1 MVLCTPCGS
10 VLHSPGQ
17 HEILPLLDPVTSN
30 GSSRRNAFEG
40 TFLLLKLKQIQ
51 IQGFKSFADKTEL
64 TFDGSGIAAIVGP
77 NGCGKSNI
85 SDAIAWV
92 LGEQSARTLR
102 GGRMADVIFNGTR
115 SRLPLGLA
123 EVSVVLFDPEEAAQA
138 LSSTSSSSEA
148 APAGGDPAAGRGG
161 SLPKGE
167 AKIEGSVR
175 PTPFEAKP
183 DSDSRK
189 KKGRRTKTPAKPG
202 ELVVSRRL
210 FRSGESQYRLNGRRV
225 RLRDVQEVFLGTGL
239 GPDSYALIEQD
250 RVGLILSSKPS
261 DRRAIIE
268 EAAGVTKFKAK
279 RKLASSKLEQAR
291 QNLLRVN
298 DITEEVSRQLDA
310 LKRQA
315 AKARRYRELSLEAR
329 NLSRDLFS
337 ARARRLKAQL
347 SQVSEKFQQY
357 QDQVDR
363 KQRFIEERETH
374 FRQENNALFEAETAL
389 KGQRERLSRLQMEN
403 QRDQQTIQ
411 YQKDRFDQLG
421 VRSRENALELQLLAE
436 QEEQYQAQ
444 AGEKQQ
450 ALQEVT
456 LQFDSLDEQYNARNR
471 EQELRQNKLGE
482 LETSGDRL
490 RSEQLELLSRATT
503 LRSAVIQ
510 LDEHEKQLGL
520 QSVRLEN
527 EREQAARERRRMA
540 DTGKE
545 AGSRHAREEARLR
558 ELAGRVEALSAEV
571 DREREQQV
579 RARQQVAGKREELS
593 AQDQRLQSLK
603 ELAAHHAYSAESVRT
618 LLSVA
623 DRSRGAE
630 FRTHGIVADLV
641 EVDAEHEGTVEQFV
655 RQELEFFLVD
665 SPSNAREGIDLL
677 RESGSGRSTFL
688 VPGNGA
694 SDPAADTLDVLIQDL
709 VARDPRL
716 IPMSRVIRV
725 PSRHRQGLRSALPH
739 LFHSLIAPSYQAA
752 LEIAHA
758 HPNLTVLTPQGEVFR
773 GQLISGGSGDQRGH
787 LSLRREIR
795 ELYRRLES
803 ARRDLLLLE
812 ERFEALDRSVQAG
825 EQELTRVNRQVQELE
840 KELVGSNHR
849 LEYLAGELERLSQR
863 ERELAGEIRSVAQ
876 ERSEISRRRRL
887 SGSEITRTE
896 ARKTEVEQT
905 IDSIQA
911 DWRRLRDEWLQRS
924 QQLSQVG
931 SELAA
936 CGERKLAT
944 EADLERVR
952 ANLQACLQ
960 RRTRLDAQREE
971 WAGQSLEIQTSV
983 RQLEEGLFNRAVKRA
998 SLEAEIRIREG
1009 RLEASRRVQAQL
1021 GEEMQ
1026 GWRLELDELSS
1037 RKTQIEVER
1046 ARLASDFSHLEE
1058 SCRQEL
1064 GDPLESL
1071 QVEEAGEFN
1080 QEDYRQS
1087 EERFLRLRN
1096 RLDSMGP
1103 VNMMAL
1109 EEFQE
1114 CEQRFDFLNRQR
1126 QDLLDSIEDTSTA
1139 IHEIDEVSCE
1149 QFQQA
1154 FDAVNL
1160 HFRESFRELFGGGRG
1175 EMKLLDPQDPLET
1188 GIEIV
1193 AQPPGKRLQNVL
1205 LLSGGEKA
1213 LTAIALLLA
1222 IFSYQPSPFCVLDEV
1237 DAPLDDVNLGR
1248 YSQKI
1253 KSMSGETQFVLITHS
1268 KRTME
1273 AADALYGVTMEEA
1286 GVSKL
1291 VSVRM
1296 NRIP

>member
-1 MVLCTPCGS
+1 M
-10 VLHSPGQ
+10 
-17 HEILPLLDPVTSN
+17 
-30 GSSRRNAFEG
+30 
-40 TFLLLKLKQIQ
+40 LKLKQIQ

-102 GGRMADVIFNGTR
+102 GGRMRDVIFNGTR

-123 EVSVVLFDPEEAAQA
+123 EVSVVLFDPERAEEPASTASSASTTA
-138 LSSTSSSSEA
+138 LAGNGPTVGQDG
-148 APAGGDPAAGRGG
+148 APG
-161 SLPKGE
+161 KGE
-167 AKIEGSVR
+167 AMNEGSGR
-175 PTPFEAKP
+175 TIPFEARPASTSKKRRRQ
-183 DSDSRK
+183 SRK
-189 KKGRRTKTPAKPG
+189 PAKPG

-210 FRSGESQYRLNGRRV
+210 FRSGESEYLLNGRKV
-225 RLRDVQEVFLGTGL
+225 RLRDVQETFLGTGL

-268 EAAGVTKFKAK
+268 EAAGVTKFKVK
-279 RKLASSKLEQAR
+279 RKLASSKLEQAK

-298 DITEEVSRQLDA
+298 DITEEVSRQLDT

-315 AKARRYRELSLEAR
+315 GKAHRFRELSQEAR
-329 NLSRDLFS
+329 NLSRSLFS
-337 ARARRLKAQL
+337 ARARHLKAQL
-347 SQVSEKFQQY
+347 SQVSEEFDRF

-363 KQRFIEERETH
+363 KQEYIQQQETH
-374 FRQENNALFEAETAL
+374 FRRENDAHFEAETAL
-389 KGQRERLSRLQMEN
+389 KGQRERLSLLQMDN

-411 YQKDRFDQLG
+411 HQKDRYDQLE
-421 VRSRENALELQLLAE
+421 VRSRENALELQLLSE
-436 QEEQYQAQ
+436 QEEQFHAQ
-444 AGEKQQ
+444 VGEKQQ
-450 ALQEVT
+450 ALQQVT
-456 LQFDSLDEQYNARNR
+456 RQFDSLDEQYDARNR
-471 EQELRQNKLGE
+471 EQELRQKKLGE
-482 LETSGDRL
+482 LETAGDRL
-490 RSEQLELLSRATT
+490 RSEQLDLLSRATT
-503 LRSAVIQ
+503 LRSAVTQ
-510 LDEHEKQLGL
+510 MDEHEKQLGL

-527 EREQAARERRRMA
+527 ERNQAARDHRSLA
-540 DTGKE
+540 DTREK
-545 AGSRHAREEARLR
+545 AGNRHADEEARLR
-558 ELAGRVEALSAEV
+558 ELADRVKALSADV
-571 DREREQQV
+571 DREREQQI
-579 RARQQVAGKREELS
+579 RARQQVAEKREDLS
-593 AQDQRLQSLK
+593 AQDQRLQSLQ
-603 ELAAHHAYSAESVRT
+603 ELAAHHAYSAESVRM

-623 DRSRGAE
+623 DRSGGAD
-630 FRTHGIVADLV
+630 FRTHGILADLV
-641 EVDAEHEGTVEQFV
+641 EVNAEHEKTVEQFV
-655 RQELEFFLVD
+655 RHELEYFLVD

-677 RESGSGRSTFL
+677 RKSGAGRSTFL
-688 VPGNGA
+688 FPGNGA
-694 SDPAADTLDVLIQDL
+694 SDLAPDTLEALVQDL
-709 VARDPRL
+709 ADGDPRL

-739 LFHSLIAPSYQAA
+739 LFHSLIAPSYEAA

-758 HPNLTVLTPQGEVFR
+758 HPKLTVLTPQGEVFR

-787 LSLRREIR
+787 LSLKREIR
-795 ELYRRLES
+795 ELGRRLES
-803 ARRDLLLLE
+803 ARRDLLSLE
-812 ERFEALDRSVQAG
+812 ERFQALDRSVQSG

-840 KELVGSNHR
+840 KELVGSDHR

-863 ERELAGEIRSVAQ
+863 EREFAGELRSVAQ
-876 ERSEISRRRRL
+876 ERSEIGRRRL
-887 SGSEITRTE
+887 QSGSEIARAE
-896 ARKTEVEQT
+896 ARKTEVGRA
-905 IDSIQA
+905 IDSNQA
-911 DWRRLRDEWLQRS
+911 DWRSLRDEWLQHSR
-924 QQLSQVG
+924 QLSQTG

-944 EADLERVR
+944 EADLERVQ

-971 WAGQSLEIQTSV
+971 WSGQSLEIRNSV
-983 RQLEEGLFNRAVKRA
+983 RQLEETVFNRAVQRA

-1009 RLEASRRVQAQL
+1009 RLEASRKAQAQL
-1021 GEEMQ
+1021 GEELQ
-1026 GWRLELDELSS
+1026 GWRLELDELRN
-1037 RKTQIEVER
+1037 RKTQIEVDR
-1046 ARLASDFSHLEE
+1046 ARLTSDYSHLEE
-1058 SCRQEL
+1058 TCRQEL
-1064 GDPLESL
+1064 GELLESL
-1071 QVEEAGEFN
+1071 QVEGAGEFN
-1080 QEDYRQS
+1080 QETYRKA
-1087 EERFLRLRN
+1087 EERYLRLRK

-1114 CEQRFDFLNRQR
+1114 CEERFDFLNRQR
-1126 QDLLDSIEDTSTA
+1126 RDLLDSIEDTGAA
-1139 IHEIDEVSCE
+1139 IREIDEVSCE

-1160 HFRESFRELFGGGRG
+1160 NFRESFRELFGGGRG
-1175 EMKLLDPQDPLET
+1175 EMKLLDPQDLLET

-1253 KSMSGETQFVLITHS
+1253 KSMSGETQFLLITHS

-1296 NRIP
+1296 N

>member
-1 MVLCTPCGS
+1 M
-10 VLHSPGQ
+10 
-17 HEILPLLDPVTSN
+17 
-30 GSSRRNAFEG
+30 
-40 TFLLLKLKQIQ
+40 LKLKQIQ

-102 GGRMADVIFNGTR
+102 GGRMQDVIFNGTR

-123 EVSVVLFDPEEAAQA
+123 EVSVVLFDPERAEDQT
-138 LSSTSSSSEA
+138 STASPSSSATA
-148 APAGGDPAAGRGG
+148 ALAGNDPAAGRDGA
-161 SLPKGE
+161 LQKGE
-167 AKIEGSVR
+167 AKKEGSGRLV
-175 PTPFEAKP
+175 PFEARRARV
-183 DSDSRK
+183 SK
-189 KKGRRTKTPAKPG
+189 KKRKQLKTPARPG

-210 FRSGESQYRLNGRRV
+210 FRSGESEYILNGRKV

-268 EAAGVTKFKAK
+268 EAAGVTKFKVK

-298 DITEEVSRQLDA
+298 DITEEVSRQLDT

-315 AKARRYRELSLEAR
+315 GKARRYRELSQEAR
-329 NLSRDLFS
+329 NLSKSLFS
-337 ARARRLKAQL
+337 ARARHLRVQL
-347 SQVSEKFQQY
+347 SQVSEKFDQF

-363 KQRFIEERETH
+363 KQRFIQEQETRFHRENDAH
-374 FRQENNALFEAETAL
+374 FEAETAL
-389 KGQRERLSRLQMEN
+389 KGQREQLSQTQMEN

-411 YQKDRFDQLG
+411 HQKDRYDQLE
-421 VRSRENALELQLLAE
+421 VRSRENALELQLISE
-436 QEEQYQAQ
+436 QEEQFQAQ
-444 AGEKQQ
+444 VGEKQQ
-450 ALQEVT
+450 ALRQVT
-456 LQFDSLDEQYNARNR
+456 RQFDSLDEQYDARNR

-490 RSEQLELLSRATT
+490 RSEQLDLLSKATT

-510 LDEHEKQLGL
+510 LEEQEKQLGL

-527 EREQAARERRRMA
+527 ERKQAARDRQSLA
-540 DTGKE
+540 DTREK
-545 AGSRHAREEARLR
+545 AGSQHANEEARLG
-558 ELAGRVEALSAEV
+558 ELAGRVKALSAEV
-571 DREREQQV
+571 NRAREQQAGV
-579 RARQQVAGKREELS
+579 RQQVARKREDLS

-623 DRSRGAE
+623 DRSGGAD
-630 FRTHGIVADLV
+630 FRTHGILADLV
-641 EVDAEHEGTVEQFV
+641 EVDAEHERTVEQFV

-688 VPGNGA
+688 VPANGA
-694 SDPAADTLDVLIQDL
+694 SDPAAEALDLLIQDL
-709 VARDPRL
+709 VTRDPRL
-716 IPMSRVIRV
+716 IPMTRVIRV
-725 PSRHRQGLRSALPH
+725 PSRHRQRLRSALPH
-739 LFHSLIAPSYQAA
+739 LFHSLIAPNYETA

-758 HPNLTVLTPQGEVFR
+758 HPKLTVLTPQGEVFR

-787 LSLRREIR
+787 LSLKREIR
-795 ELYRRLES
+795 ELGRGLES
-803 ARRDLLLLE
+803 ARRDLRSLE
-812 ERFEALDRSVQAG
+812 ERFEALDRSLQAR
-825 EQELTRVNRQVQELE
+825 EQELTRVTGQVQELE
-840 KELVGSNHR
+840 KELVGSDHR

-863 ERELAGEIRSVAQ
+863 EREFAGEIRSVAQ
-876 ERSEISRRRRL
+876 ECSEISRSRL
-887 SGSEITRTE
+887 QSGSEIARAE

-911 DWRRLRDEWLQRS
+911 DWRRLRDEWLQHS
-924 QQLSQVG
+924 QRLSQTG

-936 CGERKLAT
+936 SGERKLAT
-944 EADLERVR
+944 EADLERVQ

-960 RRTRLDAQREE
+960 RRTRLNAQREE
-971 WAGQSLEIQTSV
+971 WSGQSLEIQTSV
-983 RQLEEGLFNRAVKRA
+983 RQLEETVFNRAVQRA

-1009 RLEASRRVQAQL
+1009 RLEASRKVQAQL
-1021 GEEMQ
+1021 GEELQ
-1026 GWRLELDELSS
+1026 GWRLELDELRN
-1037 RKTQIEVER
+1037 RKTRIEVDR
-1046 ARLASDFSHLEE
+1046 ARLTSDYAHLEE
-1058 SCRQEL
+1058 TCRQEL
-1064 GDPLESL
+1064 GEPLESF

-1080 QEDYRQS
+1080 QETHRKA
-1087 EERFLRLRN
+1087 EEQYLRLRK

-1103 VNMMAL
+1103 VNLMAL

-1114 CEQRFDFLNRQR
+1114 CEERFNFLNRQR
-1126 QDLLDSIEDTSTA
+1126 QDLLDSIEDTGAA
-1139 IHEIDEVSCE
+1139 IREIDEVSCE

-1160 HFRESFRELFGGGRG
+1160 NFRESFRELFGGGRG
-1175 EMKLLDPQDPLET
+1175 EMKLLDPQDLLET

-1253 KSMSGETQFVLITHS
+1253 KSMSGETQFLLITHS

-1296 NRIP
+1296 H

>member
-1 MVLCTPCGS
+1 MALCTPVQS
-10 VLHSPGQ
+10 VLNSPSQ
-17 HEILPLLDPVTSN
+17 HEILPLPDPVKPN
-30 GSSRRNAFEG
+30 SSSWRQAFEG
-40 TFLLLKLKQIQ
+40 AFLLLKLKQIQ

-92 LGEQSARTLR
+92 LGEQSPRTLR
-102 GGRMADVIFNGTR
+102 GGRMRDVIFNGTR

-123 EVSVVLFDPEEAAQA
+123 EVSVVLFDPEWAEEPTPTASSASTAA
-138 LSSTSSSSEA
+138 S
-148 APAGGDPAAGRGG
+148 AGNDPAVGQDGAPR
-161 SLPKGE
+161 KGE
-167 AKIEGSVR
+167 ARIEGSGRLV
-175 PTPFEAKP
+175 PFETRTARVSGKKRRQ
-183 DSDSRK
+183 SR
-189 KKGRRTKTPAKPG
+189 TPAKPG

-210 FRSGESQYRLNGRRV
+210 FRSGASEYLLNGRKV
-225 RLRDVQEVFLGTGL
+225 RLRDVQEIFLGTGL

-268 EAAGVTKFKAK
+268 EAAGVTKFKVK
-279 RKLASSKLEQAR
+279 RKLAASKLEQAR

-298 DITEEVSRQLDA
+298 DITEEVSRQLDT

-315 AKARRYRELSLEAR
+315 GKAQRYRELSQEAR
-329 NLSRDLFS
+329 DLSRSLFS
-337 ARARRLKAQL
+337 ARGRHLKAQL
-347 SQVSEKFQQY
+347 RQVSEQFEQF
-357 QDQVDR
+357 QDQVER
-363 KQRFIEERETH
+363 KQGFIQKQETRFRRESDAH
-374 FRQENNALFEAETAL
+374 FEAETEL
-389 KGQRERLSRLQMEN
+389 RGQREQLSRLQMEN

-411 YQKDRFDQLG
+411 HQKDRFDQLG
-421 VRSRENALELQLLAE
+421 VRSRENALELELLSE
-436 QEEQYQAQ
+436 QEKQTRAQ
-444 AGEKQQ
+444 VGEKQQ
-450 ALQEVT
+450 ALQQVSR
-456 LQFDSLDEQYNARNR
+456 QFDSLEEQYDARNR
-471 EQELRQNKLGE
+471 EQVLRQCKLAE

-503 LRSAVIQ
+503 LRSAIIQ
-510 LDEHEKQLGL
+510 LEEQEKQLES

-527 EREQAARERRRMA
+527 ERKQAARDRRSLA
-540 DTGKE
+540 DACDK
-545 AGSRHAREEARLR
+545 AGSRHANEEARLR
-558 ELAGRVEALSAEV
+558 ELAGRVKALSAEV

-579 RARQQVAGKREELS
+579 RARQQVAEKREDLS
-593 AQDQRLQSLK
+593 AHEQRLQSLK

-623 DRSRGAE
+623 DRSGGAD
-630 FRTHGIVADLV
+630 FRTHGILADLV
-641 EVDAEHEGTVEQFV
+641 EVDTEHEKTVEQFV

-688 VPGNGA
+688 IPGDGA
-694 SDPAADTLDVLIQDL
+694 SDPTAETLEVQIQDL

-716 IPMSRVIRV
+716 IPMSRIIRV

-739 LFHSLIAPSYQAA
+739 LFHSLVAPSYEAA

-758 HPNLTVLTPQGEVFR
+758 HPKLTVLTPQGEVFR

-787 LSLRREIR
+787 LSLKREIR
-795 ELYRRLES
+795 ELGRRLES
-803 ARRDLLLLE
+803 SRRDVLLLE
-812 ERFEALDRSVQAG
+812 QRFEALDRSVQAG
-825 EQELTRVNRQVQELE
+825 EQELTRMNRQVQELE
-840 KELVGSNHR
+840 KELVGSDHR
-849 LEYLAGELERLSQR
+849 LEHLAGELERLNQR
-863 ERELAGEIRSVAQ
+863 EREFAGEIRAVDG
-876 ERSEISRRRRL
+876 ERSEIGRRRL
-887 SGSEITRTE
+887 QSGSEITRAE
-896 ARKTEVEQT
+896 SRKTEVDQA
-905 IDSIQA
+905 IDSNQTE
-911 DWRRLRDEWLQRS
+911 WRRLRDEWLQHS
-924 QQLSQVG
+924 QQLSQTG
-931 SELAA
+931 SEMAA

-944 EADLERVR
+944 EADLERVQ
-952 ANLQACLQ
+952 ASLQACLQ
-960 RRTRLDAQREE
+960 RRTRLNAQREE
-971 WAGQSLEIQTSV
+971 WSGQSLEIQTSV
-983 RQLEEGLFNRAVKRA
+983 RQLEATVFNRAVQRA
-998 SLEAEIRIREG
+998 SLEAEIGIKEG
-1009 RLEASRRVQAQL
+1009 QLEASRKAQANL
-1021 GEEMQ
+1021 GEELQ
-1026 GWRLELDELSS
+1026 GWRLELDELRN
-1037 RKTQIEVER
+1037 RKTQIEVDR
-1046 ARLASDFSHLEE
+1046 ARLSSDYSHLAET
-1058 SCRQEL
+1058 CRQEL
-1064 GDPLESL
+1064 GEALESL

-1080 QEDYRQS
+1080 QETLRKA
-1087 EERFLRLRN
+1087 EERYHRLRN

-1109 EEFQE
+1109 EEFRE
-1114 CEQRFDFLNRQR
+1114 CEERFDFLNRQR
-1126 QDLLDSIEDTSTA
+1126 QDLLDSIEDTGAA
-1139 IHEIDEVSCE
+1139 IREIDEVSCE

-1160 HFRESFRELFGGGRG
+1160 NFRESFRELFGGGRG
-1175 EMKLLDPQDPLET
+1175 EMKLLDPQDLLET

-1253 KSMSGETQFVLITHS
+1253 KSMSGETQFLLITHS

-1296 NRIP
+1296 N

>member
-1 MVLCTPCGS
+1 MVLCTPVRS
-10 VLHSPGQ
+10 VVHSPSQ
-17 HEILPLLDPVTSN
+17 HESLPFPDPVKPN
-30 GSSRRNAFEG
+30 GSSGRQAFEG
-40 TFLLLKLKQIQ
+40 AFLLLKLKQIQ

-102 GGRMADVIFNGTR
+102 GGRMRDVIFNGTR

-123 EVSVVLFDPEEAAQA
+123 EVSVVLFDPERAEEPTSTASSASTAALA
-138 LSSTSSSSEA
+138 GNGSTVGQDG
-148 APAGGDPAAGRGG
+148 APG
-161 SLPKGE
+161 KGE
-167 AKIEGSVR
+167 AMKKGSGR
-175 PTPFEAKP
+175 TIPFEARPASTSKRRRRQ
-183 DSDSRK
+183 SR
-189 KKGRRTKTPAKPG
+189 TPAKPG

-210 FRSGESQYRLNGRRV
+210 FRSGESEYLLNGRKV
-225 RLRDVQEVFLGTGL
+225 RLRDVQEIFLGTGL

-268 EAAGVTKFKAK
+268 EAAGVTKFKVK

-298 DITEEVSRQLDA
+298 DITEEVSRQLDT

-315 AKARRYRELSLEAR
+315 GKAHRFRELSQEAR
-329 NLSRDLFS
+329 NLSKSLFS
-337 ARARRLKAQL
+337 ARARHLKAQL
-347 SQVSEKFQQY
+347 SQVSEKFDRI

-363 KQRFIEERETH
+363 KQAFIQEQESH
-374 FRQENNALFEAETAL
+374 FRRENDAHFEAETAL
-389 KGQRERLSRLQMEN
+389 KGQREQLSRLQMDN

-411 YQKDRFDQLG
+411 HQKDRYDQLE
-421 VRSRENALELQLLAE
+421 VRSRENALELQLLSE
-436 QEEQYQAQ
+436 QEEQFHAQ
-444 AGEKQQ
+444 VGEKQQ
-450 ALQEVT
+450 ALRQVT
-456 LQFDSLDEQYNARNR
+456 RQFDSLDEQYDARNR
-471 EQELRQNKLGE
+471 EQELRQKKLGE
-482 LETSGDRL
+482 LESSGDRL
-490 RSEQLELLSRATT
+490 RSEQLDLLSRATT
-503 LRSAVIQ
+503 LRSAVTQ
-510 LDEHEKQLGL
+510 MDEHEKQLGL

-527 EREQAARERRRMA
+527 ERNQAARDHRSLA
-540 DTGKE
+540 DTREK
-545 AGSRHAREEARLR
+545 AGNRHADEEARLR
-558 ELAGRVEALSAEV
+558 ELADRVKALSAEG

-579 RARQQVAGKREELS
+579 RARQQVAEKREDLS
-593 AQDQRLQSLK
+593 AQDQRLQSLQ
-603 ELAAHHAYSAESVRT
+603 ELAAHHAYSAESVRM

-623 DRSRGAE
+623 DRSGGAD
-630 FRTHGIVADLV
+630 FRTHGILADLV
-641 EVDAEHEGTVEQFV
+641 EVDAEHEKTVEQFV
-655 RQELEFFLVD
+655 RHELEYFLVD
-665 SPSNAREGIDLL
+665 SPSNAREGINLL
-677 RESGSGRSTFL
+677 RKSGTGRSTFL
-688 VPGNGA
+688 FPGNGA
-694 SDPAADTLDVLIQDL
+694 SDLAPDTLEALVQDL
-709 VARDPRL
+709 VDGDPRL

-739 LFHSLIAPSYQAA
+739 LFHSLIAPSYEAA

-758 HPNLTVLTPQGEVFR
+758 HPKLTVLTPQGEVFR

-787 LSLRREIR
+787 LSLKREIR
-795 ELYRRLES
+795 ELGRRLES
-803 ARRDLLLLE
+803 SRRDLLLLE
-812 ERFEALDRSVQAG
+812 ERFEALDRSVQSR
-825 EQELTRVNRQVQELE
+825 EQELTRVSRQVQELE
-840 KELVGSNHR
+840 KELVGSDHR

-863 ERELAGEIRSVAQ
+863 EREFAGELRSVAH
-876 ERSEISRRRRL
+876 ERSEIVRRRL
-887 SGSEITRTE
+887 QSGSEIARAE
-896 ARKTEVEQT
+896 ARKTEVDEA
-905 IDSIQA
+905 IDSNQT
-911 DWRRLRDEWLQRS
+911 DWRRLRDEWLQQS
-924 QQLSQVG
+924 QQLSQTG

-944 EADLERVR
+944 EADLERVQ
-952 ANLQACLQ
+952 ASLQACLQ
-960 RRTRLDAQREE
+960 RGTRLGAQREE
-971 WAGQSLEIQTSV
+971 WSGQSLEIQTSV
-983 RQLEEGLFNRAVKRA
+983 RQLEETVFNRSVQRA

-1009 RLEASRRVQAQL
+1009 RLEASRKAQAQL
-1021 GEEMQ
+1021 GEELQ
-1026 GWRLELDELSS
+1026 GWRLELDELRN
-1037 RKTQIEVER
+1037 RKTQIEVDR
-1046 ARLASDFSHLEE
+1046 ARLTSDYSHLEE
-1058 SCRQEL
+1058 TCRQEL
-1064 GDPLESL
+1064 GELLESL

-1080 QEDYRQS
+1080 QEIYRKV
-1087 EERFLRLRN
+1087 EERYLRLRK

-1114 CEQRFDFLNRQR
+1114 CEERFDFLNRQR
-1126 QDLLDSIEDTSTA
+1126 RDLLDSIEDTGAA
-1139 IHEIDEVSCE
+1139 IREIDEVSCE

-1160 HFRESFRELFGGGRG
+1160 NFGESFRELFGGGRG
-1175 EMKLLDPQDPLET
+1175 EMKLLDPQDLLET

-1253 KSMSGETQFVLITHS
+1253 KSMSGETQFLLITHS

-1296 NRIP
+1296 N

>member
-1 MVLCTPCGS
+1 M
-10 VLHSPGQ
+10 
-17 HEILPLLDPVTSN
+17 
-30 GSSRRNAFEG
+30 
-40 TFLLLKLKQIQ
+40 LKLKQIH

-85 SDAIAWV
+85 SDAVAWV

-102 GGRMADVIFNGTR
+102 GGRMQDVIFNGTR

-123 EVSVVLFDPEEAAQA
+123 EVSVVLFDPEKAEQA
-138 LSSTSSSSEA
+138 LSSAAASPEA
-148 APAGGDPAAGRGG
+148 APAGDDREAGRDG
-161 SLPKGE
+161 SLPKDE
-167 AKIEGSVR
+167 AKIQGSVR
-175 PTPFEAKP
+175 PTPFEAGP
-183 DSDSRK
+183 DSDSK
-189 KKGRRTKTPAKPG
+189 KKKRRRTKTPAEPG

-210 FRSGESQYRLNGRRV
+210 FRSGESEYLLDGRRV

-268 EAAGVTKFKAK
+268 EAAGVTKFKVK
-279 RKLASSKLEQAR
+279 RKLAASKLEQAR

-298 DITEEVSRQLDA
+298 DITEEVSRQLHA

-315 AKARRYRELSLEAR
+315 GKARRYRELSLEAR
-329 NLSRDLFS
+329 DLSRSLFS
-337 ARARRLKAQL
+337 ARARRLNVQL
-347 SQVSEKFQQY
+347 NQVSEKFEQI

-374 FRQENNALFEAETAL
+374 FRRENNTLFEAETAL
-389 KGQRERLSRLQMEN
+389 KGQREQLSRLQMEN

-411 YQKDRFDQLG
+411 HQKDRFDQLG
-421 VRSRENALELQLLAE
+421 IRSRENALELQLLAE
-436 QEEQYQAQ
+436 QEEQYQVQ
-444 AGEKQQ
+444 VREKRQS
-450 ALQEVT
+450 LQEVAR
-456 LQFDSLDEQYNARNR
+456 QFDRLEEQYDARNR

-482 LETSGDRL
+482 LEVAGDRL
-490 RSEQLELLSRATT
+490 RSEQLELLGRATT
-503 LRSAVIQ
+503 LGSAVIQ
-510 LDEHEKQLGL
+510 LEEYEKQLGL

-527 EREQAARERRRMA
+527 ERKQASRDRRNLA
-540 DTGKE
+540 DTRE
-545 AGSRHAREEARLR
+545 SAGSRHTREETRLR
-558 ELAGRVEALSAEV
+558 ELAGRVEALSVEV
-571 DREREQQV
+571 NREREQLV
-579 RARQQVAGKREELS
+579 RARQKVAEKREELS

-623 DRSRGAE
+623 DRSRGGE
-630 FRTHGIVADLV
+630 FRTHGILADLV
-641 EVDAEHEGTVEQFV
+641 EVDTEHERTVEQFV
-655 RQELEFFLVD
+655 RQELEFLLVD
-665 SPSNAREGIDLL
+665 STSNAREGIDLL
-677 RESGSGRSTFL
+677 RKSGSGRSTFL
-688 VPGNGA
+688 VAGNGA

-709 VARDPRL
+709 AARDPRL

-725 PSRHRQGLRSALPH
+725 PPRHRQGLRSALPH
-739 LFHSLIAPSYQAA
+739 LFQSLIAPGYQAA
-752 LEIAHA
+752 LEIAQA
-758 HPNLTVLTPQGEVFR
+758 HPKLTVLTPQGEVFR

-787 LSLRREIR
+787 LSLKREIR
-795 ELYRRLES
+795 ELDRRLES
-803 ARRDLLLLE
+803 ARRDLLLLD
-812 ERFEALDRSVQAG
+812 ERFQDLDRSVQAR
-825 EQELTRVNRQVQELE
+825 EQELTRVSRQVQELE

-849 LEYLAGELERLSQR
+849 LETLAGELERLSHR
-863 ERELAGEIRSVAQ
+863 EREVSGEIRNLAQ
-876 ERSEISRRRRL
+876 ERSEIDQRLRQSR
-887 SGSEITRTE
+887 SEITRAA
-896 ARKTEVEQT
+896 ARKTEVDQS
-905 IDSIQA
+905 IDSFQA
-911 DWRRLRDEWLQRS
+911 DWRRLRDEWLHHS

-944 EADLERVR
+944 EADRERVQ
-952 ANLQACLQ
+952 ASLQDCLQ
-960 RRTRLDAQREE
+960 RGTRLNAQREE
-971 WAGQSLEIQTSV
+971 WTAQSLEIQTSV
-983 RQLEEGLFNRAVKRA
+983 RQLEKTVFNRAVKRA

-1009 RLEASRRVQAQL
+1009 RMEASRRVQAQL
-1021 GEEMQ
+1021 EEELQ
-1026 GWRLELDELSS
+1026 GWRLELDEL
-1037 RKTQIEVER
+1037 RNRRTQTEVER
-1046 ARLASDFSHLEE
+1046 ARLASDHSHLEE

-1064 GDPLESL
+1064 GETLESL

-1087 EERFLRLRN
+1087 EERYLRLRN

-1139 IHEIDEVSCE
+1139 IREIDEVSCE

-1154 FDAVNL
+1154 FDAVNQY
-1160 HFRESFRELFGGGRG
+1160 FRESFRELFGGGRG

-1273 AADALYGVTMEEA
+1273 AADALFGVTMEEA

-1296 NRIP
+1296 N

>member
-1 MVLCTPCGS
+1 M
-10 VLHSPGQ
+10 
-17 HEILPLLDPVTSN
+17 
-30 GSSRRNAFEG
+30 
-40 TFLLLKLKQIQ
+40 LKLKQIQ

-92 LGEQSARTLR
+92 LGEQSARSLR
-102 GGRMADVIFNGTR
+102 GGRMRDVIFNGTR

-123 EVSVVLFDPEEAAQA
+123 EVSVVLFDPERTEEPA
-138 LSSTSSSSEA
+138 SSSSTA
-148 APAGGDPAAGRGG
+148 ASAGDDPAGGGDGASR
-161 SLPKGE
+161 KGE
-167 AKIEGSVR
+167 AKIEDSLR
-175 PTPFEAKP
+175 PAPLEAGPAPASK
-183 DSDSRK
+183 RK
-189 KKGRRTKTPAKPG
+189 GKRSKTPARPG

-268 EAAGVTKFKAK
+268 EAAGVTKFKVK

-298 DITEEVSRQLDA
+298 DITEEVSRQLNA

-315 AKARRYRELSLEAR
+315 AKARRYRELSQQAR
-329 NLSRDLFS
+329 DLSRSLFS
-337 ARARRLKAQL
+337 ARARHLKAQL
-347 SQVSEKFQQY
+347 RQLSEQFEGFRN
-357 QDQVDR
+357 QVDR
-363 KQRFIEERETH
+363 KQRFIQDQETH
-374 FRQENNALFEAETAL
+374 FRRENDLLFEAETAL
-389 KGQRERLSRLQMEN
+389 KGQREQLSRLQMEN

-411 YQKDRFDQLG
+411 HQKDRFDQLG
-421 VRSRENALELQLLAE
+421 VRSRENDLELQLLSE
-436 QEEQYQAQ
+436 REEQYQAQ
-444 AGEKQQ
+444 VGEARQ
-450 ALQEVT
+450 ALQEVIR
-456 LQFDSLDEQYNARNR
+456 QFDGLQEQYDARNR
-471 EQELRQNKLGE
+471 EQVLRQSKLGE

-490 RSEQLELLSRATT
+490 RSEQLELLSRAAT

-510 LDEHEKQLGL
+510 LEEHEKQLALRSG
-520 QSVRLEN
+520 RLEE
-527 EREQAARERRRMA
+527 ERKQASRDRQRLA
-540 DTGKE
+540 DTCE
-545 AGSRHAREEARLR
+545 RAGRRHARKEADLR
-558 ELAGRVEALSAEV
+558 ELASRAQALSAELE
-571 DREREQQV
+571 REREQQAL
-579 RARQQVAGKREELS
+579 ARQQVAGKREELS

-603 ELAAHHAYSAESVRT
+603 ELAAHHAYSAESVRM
-618 LLSVA
+618 LLSAA
-623 DRSRGAE
+623 DRSGGAD
-630 FRTHGIVADLV
+630 FRTHGILADLV
-641 EVDAEHEGTVEQFV
+641 EVDAEHERTVEQFV
-655 RQELEFFLVD
+655 RQELEYFLVD
-665 SPSNAREGIDLL
+665 SPSSAREGIDLL
-677 RESGSGRSTFL
+677 RKSGSGRSTFL
-688 VPGNGA
+688 FPGNGA
-694 SDPAADTLDVLIQDL
+694 SDPGPDTLEALVRDL
-709 VARDPRL
+709 VDRDPRL
-716 IPMSRVIRV
+716 IPMSRVLRF

-739 LFHSLIAPSYQAA
+739 LFHSLIAPGYEAA
-752 LEIAHA
+752 MEITLA
-758 HPNLTVLTPQGEVFR
+758 HPKLTVLTPQGEVLR
-773 GQLISGGSGDQRGH
+773 GQLISGGSGDPRGH
-787 LSLRREIR
+787 LSLKREIR
-795 ELYRRLES
+795 ELDRRLES
-803 ARRDLLLLE
+803 ARRDLLRRK
-812 ERFEALDRSVQAG
+812 ERLAALDQSVQARQ
-825 EQELTRVNRQVQELE
+825 EELTRENRQAQELE
-840 KELVGSNHR
+840 KELVGSRHR
-849 LEYLAGELERLSQR
+849 LESLAGELERLGQR
-863 ERELAGEIRSVAQ
+863 ELEVAGDIRSVAH
-876 ERSEISRRRRL
+876 ERSETGRRRRR
-887 SGSEITRTE
+887 SGSEITQAE
-896 ARKTEVEQT
+896 ARKTEVDQAVDATQT
-905 IDSIQA
+905 A
-911 DWRRLRDEWLQRS
+911 WRRLRDEWLQHS

-944 EADLERVR
+944 EADLARVQ
-952 ANLQACLQ
+952 ANLRECLQ
-960 RRTRLDAQREE
+960 RRTRLNAQRED
-971 WAGQSLEIQTSV
+971 WAGQSLEIRTSV
-983 RQLEEGLFNRAVKRA
+983 RQLEEAVFNRGVQRA

-1009 RLEASRRVQAQL
+1009 RLEASRRTQSQL
-1021 GEEMQ
+1021 GEELQ
-1026 GWRLELDELSS
+1026 GWRLELDELRN
-1037 RKTQIEVER
+1037 RKTRIEVER
-1046 ARLASDFSHLEE
+1046 ARLASDYSHLEDT
-1058 SCRQEL
+1058 CRQEL
-1064 GDPLESL
+1064 GEPLESFP
-1071 QVEEAGEFN
+1071 VEESGEFD
-1080 QEDYRQS
+1080 QEAYRQS
-1087 EERFLRLRN
+1087 EQRYLQLRK

-1126 QDLLDSIEDTSTA
+1126 QDLLDSIEHTSAA

-1154 FDAVNL
+1154 FEAVNL
-1160 HFRESFRELFGGGRG
+1160 NFRESFRELFGGGRG
-1175 EMKLLDPQDPLET
+1175 EMKLLDPREPLET

-1248 YSQKI
+1248 YSRKI

-1296 NRIP
+1296 H

>member
-1 MVLCTPCGS
+1 
-10 VLHSPGQ
+10 
-17 HEILPLLDPVTSN
+17 
-30 GSSRRNAFEG
+30 
-40 TFLLLKLKQIQ
+40 LLKLRQIR

-102 GGRMADVIFNGTR
+102 GGRMQDVIFNGTR

-123 EVSVVLFDPEEAAQA
+123 EVSVVLFDPEKAEEP
-138 LSSTSSSSEA
+138 SSTATA
-148 APAGGDPAAGRGG
+148 ASASGLAGNDPAVGQEGAPR
-161 SLPKGE
+161 KGE
-167 AKIEGSVR
+167 VKIEASGR
-175 PTPFEAKP
+175 TLPFEAGTARA
-183 DSDSRK
+183 SRK
-189 KKGRRTKTPAKPG
+189 KGKRSRTPAKPG

-210 FRSGESQYRLNGRRV
+210 FRSGASEYLLNGRKV
-225 RLRDVQEVFLGTGL
+225 RLRDVQEIFLGTGL

-268 EAAGVTKFKAK
+268 EAAGVTRFKLK
-279 RKLASSKLEQAR
+279 RKLAASKLDQAR

-298 DITEEVSRQLDA
+298 DITEEVSRQLDT
-310 LKRQA
+310 LKRHA
-315 AKARRYRELSLEAR
+315 GKARRYRELSQEAR
-329 NLSRDLFS
+329 NLSKSLFS
-337 ARARRLKAQL
+337 ARARHLKSQL
-347 SQVSEKFQQY
+347 SQASQEFEQLQH
-357 QDQVDR
+357 QVDR
-363 KQRFIEERETH
+363 KQRFIQERETH
-374 FRQENNALFEAETAL
+374 FRRENEAHFEAETAL
-389 KGQRERLSRLQMEN
+389 KGQREQLSRLQMEN

-411 YQKDRFDQLG
+411 HRKDRFDQLSA
-421 VRSRENALELQLLAE
+421 RSRENALELQLLAE
-436 QEEQYQAQ
+436 QEEQFQAQ
-444 AGEKQQ
+444 AGEKEQ
-450 ALQEVT
+450 ALRQAT
-456 LQFDSLDEQYNARNR
+456 RRFDSLDEQYDARNR
-471 EQELRQNKLGE
+471 EQELRQNKLSE
-482 LETSGDRL
+482 LETSGEGL

-520 QSVRLEN
+520 QAVRLEN
-527 EREQAARERRRMA
+527 ERKQAARERRSLGDA
-540 DTGKE
+540 CDN
-545 AGSRHAREEARLR
+545 AGSQHANEKARLG
-558 ELAGRVEALSAEV
+558 ELAARVEALSIEV

-579 RARQQVAGKREELS
+579 RARQQVAEKREDLS
-593 AQDQRLQSLK
+593 AQDQRFQSLK
-603 ELAAHHAYSAESVRT
+603 ELAAHHAYSAESVRM

-623 DRSRGAE
+623 DRSGGSD
-630 FRTHGIVADLV
+630 FRTHGILADLV
-641 EVDAEHEGTVEQFV
+641 EVNAEHEKTVEQFV
-655 RQELEFFLVD
+655 RHELEYFLVD

-677 RESGSGRSTFL
+677 RKSGAGRSTFL
-688 VPGNGA
+688 FPGNGD
-694 SDPAADTLDVLIQDL
+694 SDLGPDTLEALIRDL
-709 VARDPRL
+709 ADRDPRL

-725 PSRHRQGLRSALPH
+725 PSRHSRGLRSALPH
-739 LFHSLIAPSYQAA
+739 LFHSLIAPSYEVA

-758 HPNLTVLTPQGEVFR
+758 HPKLTVLTPQGEVFR

-787 LSLRREIR
+787 LSLKREIR
-795 ELYRRLES
+795 ELERRLES
-803 ARRDLLLLE
+803 ARQDLRLRQ
-812 ERFEALDRSVQAG
+812 ERFEALDRSVQSR
-825 EQELTRVNRQVQELE
+825 EQELTLLNLQVQELD

-849 LEYLAGELERLSQR
+849 LETLAGELQRLTQR
-863 ERELAGEIRSVAQ
+863 EREVAGEIRNVAQ
-876 ERSEISRRRRL
+876 EQSEIARRRL
-887 SGSEITRTE
+887 RSGSEITQAE
-896 ARKTEVEQT
+896 ARKAEVDQA
-905 IDSIQA
+905 IDSIQT
-911 DWRRLRDEWLQRS
+911 DWRRLRDGWLQHS
-924 QQLSQVG
+924 QELSLVR

-944 EADLERVR
+944 EADLERVQ
-952 ANLQACLQ
+952 ANLQDCLQ
-960 RRTRLDAQREE
+960 RRTRLNAQRQE
-971 WAGQSLEIQTSV
+971 WSGQSLEIQNSV
-983 RQLEEGLFNRAVKRA
+983 RQLEEMVFNRAVQRA

-1009 RLEASRRVQAQL
+1009 RLEASRKVQAQL
-1021 GEEMQ
+1021 GEELQ
-1026 GWRLELDELSS
+1026 DWRLELEELRN
-1037 RKTQIEVER
+1037 RKTRIEVDR
-1046 ARLASDFSHLEE
+1046 ARLTSDYSHLEE
-1058 SCRQEL
+1058 TCRQEL
-1064 GDPLESL
+1064 GEPLESF
-1071 QVEEAGEFN
+1071 QVEEPGEVD
-1080 QEDYRQS
+1080 QEAYRKA
-1087 EERFLRLRN
+1087 EEQYLRLRK

-1114 CEQRFDFLNRQR
+1114 CEERFDFLNRQR
-1126 QDLLDSIEDTSTA
+1126 QDLLDSIEDTGAA
-1139 IHEIDEVSCE
+1139 IREIDEVSCE

-1160 HFRESFRELFGGGRG
+1160 NFRECFRELFGGGRG
-1175 EMKLLDPQDPLET
+1175 EMKLLDPRDLLET

-1253 KSMSGETQFVLITHS
+1253 KTMSGETQFLLITHS

-1291 VSVRM
+1291 VAVRM
-1296 NRIP
+1296 N

>member
-1 MVLCTPCGS
+1 M
-10 VLHSPGQ
+10 
-17 HEILPLLDPVTSN
+17 
-30 GSSRRNAFEG
+30 
-40 TFLLLKLKQIQ
+40 LKLKQIQ

-102 GGRMADVIFNGTR
+102 GGRMQDVIFNGTR

-123 EVSVVLFDPEEAAQA
+123 EVSVVLYDPEKAETA
-138 LSSTSSSSEA
+138 LPTASSSPEA
-148 APAGGDPAAGRGG
+148 APAGNDPAAGRDG
-161 SLPKGE
+161 SLPEDE
-167 AKIEGSVR
+167 ARIEGSGR
-175 PTPFEAKP
+175 PTPLEAGT
-183 DSDSRK
+183 DSASGK

-210 FRSGESQYRLNGRRV
+210 FRSGESEYLLDGRRV

-268 EAAGVTKFKAK
+268 EAAGVTKFKVK
-279 RKLASSKLEQAR
+279 RKLAASKLEQAR

-329 NLSRDLFS
+329 NLSRSLFS
-337 ARARRLKAQL
+337 ARASRLKAQL
-347 SQVSEKFQQY
+347 SQVSEKFEQF

-363 KQRFIEERETH
+363 KQRFIEEREAH
-374 FRQENNALFEAETAL
+374 FRLDNNTLFEAETAL
-389 KGQRERLSRLQMEN
+389 KGQREQLSQLQMEN

-411 YQKDRFDQLG
+411 HRKDRFDQLG
-421 VRSRENALELQLLAE
+421 IRSRENALELQLLAE
-436 QEEQYQAQ
+436 QEEQYQVQ
-444 AGEKQQ
+444 ARERRQ

-456 LQFDSLDEQYNARNR
+456 RQFDRLQEQYDARNR
-471 EQELRQNKLGE
+471 EQELRQNKLGD
-482 LETSGDRL
+482 LEVSGDRL

-503 LRSAVIQ
+503 LRSTVIQ
-510 LDEHEKQLGL
+510 LEEHEKQLGL

-527 EREQAARERRRMA
+527 ERKQASRDRRNLA
-540 DTGKE
+540 DTCE
-545 AGSRHAREEARLR
+545 SAGSRHTREEARLR
-558 ELAGRVEALSAEV
+558 ELTGRVKALSAEV
-571 DREREQQV
+571 NREREQQV
-579 RARQQVAGKREELS
+579 RARQQVAEKREELS
-593 AQDQRLQSLK
+593 AQDQRLQSMK

-630 FRTHGIVADLV
+630 FRTHGILADLV
-641 EVDAEHEGTVEQFV
+641 EVDAEHERTVEQFV
-655 RQELEFFLVD
+655 RQELEFLLVD

-677 RESGSGRSTFL
+677 RKSGSGRSTFL
-688 VPGNGA
+688 VPGNSA
-694 SDPAADTLDVLIQDL
+694 SDSAADTLDVLIQDL

-716 IPMSRVIRV
+716 VPMSRVIRV
-725 PSRHRQGLRSALPH
+725 PPRHRQGLRSALPH

-752 LEIAHA
+752 LQIAQA
-758 HPNLTVLTPQGEVFR
+758 HPKVTVLTPQGEVFR

-787 LSLRREIR
+787 LSLKREIR
-795 ELYRRLES
+795 ELDRRLQS

-812 ERFEALDRSVQAG
+812 ERFQSLDRSVRAS

-849 LEYLAGELERLSQR
+849 LETLANELERLSQR
-863 ERELAGEIRSVAQ
+863 EREVSTEIRNLAQ
-876 ERSEISRRRRL
+876 ERSEIDQRRL
-887 SGSEITRTE
+887 QSRSEITRAE
-896 ARKTEVEQT
+896 ARKTEVDQT

-911 DWRRLRDEWLQRS
+911 AWRRLRDEWLHHS

-944 EADLERVR
+944 EADRERVQ
-952 ANLQACLQ
+952 ANLQDCLQ
-960 RRTRLDAQREE
+960 RGTRLNAQREE
-971 WAGQSLEIQTSV
+971 WAAQSLEIRNSV
-983 RQLEEGLFNRAVKRA
+983 RQLEETVFNRAVKRA
-998 SLEAEIRIREG
+998 SLEADIRIREG
-1009 RLEASRRVQAQL
+1009 RMETSRKGQAQL
-1021 GEEMQ
+1021 EKELQ
-1026 GWRLELDELSS
+1026 GWRLELDELRN
-1037 RKTQIEVER
+1037 RKTQTEVER
-1046 ARLASDFSHLEE
+1046 ARLASDHSHLEE

-1064 GDPLESL
+1064 GEPLESL
-1071 QVEEAGEFN
+1071 QVEEVGEFN

-1087 EERFLRLRN
+1087 EERYLRLRK

-1126 QDLLDSIEDTSTA
+1126 QDLLDSIEDTSAA
-1139 IHEIDEVSCE
+1139 IREIDEVSCE

-1160 HFRESFRELFGGGRG
+1160 NFRESFQELFGGGRG

-1253 KSMSGETQFVLITHS
+1253 KTMSGETQFVLITHS

-1296 NRIP
+1296 N

>member
-1 MVLCTPCGS
+1 M
-10 VLHSPGQ
+10 
-17 HEILPLLDPVTSN
+17 
-30 GSSRRNAFEG
+30 
-40 TFLLLKLKQIQ
+40 LKLKQIR

-64 TFDGSGIAAIVGP
+64 TFDGTGIAAIVGP

-102 GGRMADVIFNGTR
+102 GGRMRDVIFNGTR

-123 EVSVVLFDPEEAAQA
+123 EVSVVLFDPESMEKPASTAPSA
-138 LSSTSSSSEA
+138 STADSSGNG
-148 APAGGDPAAGRGG
+148 PASGRDG
-161 SLPKGE
+161 SPRKGE
-167 AKIEGSVR
+167 ARMEGSG
-175 PTPFEAKP
+175 PALPFEAGP
-183 DSDSRK
+183 APASRK
-189 KKGRRTKTPAKPG
+189 KGRQPGPPANPG

-210 FRSGESQYRLNGRRV
+210 FRSGASEYLLNGRKV
-225 RLRDVQEVFLGTGL
+225 RLRDVQEIFLGTGL

-268 EAAGVTKFKAK
+268 EAAGVTRFKVK
-279 RKLASSKLEQAR
+279 RKLAASKLEQAR

-298 DITEEVSRQLDA
+298 DITEEVSRQLEA

-315 AKARRYRELSLEAR
+315 GKARRYRELSQEAR
-329 NLSRDLFS
+329 ELSKSLFS

-347 SQVSEKFQQY
+347 SRVSEQFEQLR
-357 QDQVDR
+357 DQVDG
-363 KQRFIEERETH
+363 KQDFIQDQETH
-374 FRQENNALFEAETAL
+374 FRRENDAHFEAETAL
-389 KGQRERLSRLQMEN
+389 KGQREQLSRLQMDS

-411 YQKDRFDQLG
+411 HQKDRFDQLG
-421 VRSRENALELQLLAE
+421 VRSRENALELQLLSE
-436 QEEQYQAQ
+436 QEEQLQAQ

-450 ALQEVT
+450 ALQEVIR
-456 LQFDSLDEQYNARNR
+456 QFDGLEEQYDARNR
-471 EQELRQNKLGE
+471 EQVLRQRRLGE
-482 LETSGDRL
+482 LEASGDRL
-490 RSEQLELLSRATT
+490 RSEQLELLSRAAT
-503 LRSAVIQ
+503 LRSATLQ
-510 LDEHEKQLGL
+510 LEEQEKQLAL
-520 QSVRLEN
+520 QAGRLEN
-527 EREQAARERRRMA
+527 DRRQASRDRQNLADSREE
-540 DTGKE
+540 T
-545 AGSRHAREEARLR
+545 GSRHALKEASLR
-558 ELAGRVEALSAEV
+558 ELTGRVDGLSTELS
-571 DREREQQV
+571 RQQEEQV
-579 RARQQVAGKREELS
+579 RARRQVAEKREDLS
-593 AQDQRLQSLK
+593 AQDQRLQSLQ
-603 ELAAHHAYSAESVRT
+603 ELAAHHAYSAESVRM

-623 DRSRGAE
+623 DRSGGAD
-630 FRTHGIVADLV
+630 FRTHGILADLV
-641 EVDAEHEGTVEQFV
+641 EVDAEHEKTVEQFV
-655 RQELEFFLVD
+655 RHELEYFLVD

-677 RESGSGRSTFL
+677 RKSGAGRSTFL
-688 VPGNGA
+688 FPGNGA
-694 SDPAADTLDVLIQDL
+694 SDPVPDTLEALIRDL
-709 VARDPRL
+709 ADRDPRL
-716 IPMSRVIRV
+716 IPMSAVIRL
-725 PSRHRQGLRSALPH
+725 PSQHRQRLRSALPH
-739 LFHSLIAPSYQAA
+739 LFHSLIAPSYEAA
-752 LEIAHA
+752 LEIARA
-758 HPNLTVLTPQGEVFR
+758 HPKLTVLTPQGEVFR

-787 LSLRREIR
+787 LSLKREIR
-795 ELYRRLES
+795 ELDRRLES

-812 ERFEALDRSVQAG
+812 ERFTALDQSVQARQ
-825 EQELTRVNRQVQELE
+825 EELTRVNRQSQELE

-849 LEYLAGELERLSQR
+849 LETLAGELQRLAQR
-863 ERELAGEIRSVAQ
+863 ERDLAGEIGSVAQ
-876 ERSEISRRRRL
+876 ERSEIGRRRHR
-887 SGSEITRTE
+887 SGSEITGAE
-896 ARKTEVEQT
+896 ARKTEVDQAIE
-905 IDSIQA
+905 SNQA

-924 QQLSQVG
+924 QQLSLIG

-960 RRTRLDAQREE
+960 RRTRLNAQREE
-971 WAGQSLEIQTSV
+971 WSGQSLELQTSV
-983 RQLEEGLFNRAVKRA
+983 RQLEETVFNRAVQRA
-998 SLEAEIRIREG
+998 SLEAEIRIGEG
-1009 RLEASRRVQAQL
+1009 RLEASRKAQAQL
-1021 GEEMQ
+1021 GEELQ
-1026 GWRLELDELSS
+1026 GWRLELDDLRN
-1037 RKTQIEVER
+1037 RKTQIEVDR
-1046 ARLASDFSHLEE
+1046 ARLASGYSHLEE
-1058 SCRQEL
+1058 TCRQEL
-1064 GDPLESL
+1064 GEPLESL
-1071 QVEEAGEFN
+1071 QVEEAGEFDP
-1080 QEDYRQS
+1080 ETFRMA
-1087 EERFLRLRN
+1087 EERYLRLRN

-1114 CEQRFDFLNRQR
+1114 CEERFDFLNRQR
-1126 QDLLDSIEDTSTA
+1126 QDLLDSIEDTGAA
-1139 IHEIDEVSCE
+1139 IREIDEVSCE

-1160 HFRESFRELFGGGRG
+1160 NFRESFRELFGGGRG
-1175 EMKLLDPQDPLET
+1175 EMKLLDPRDLLDT

-1253 KSMSGETQFVLITHS
+1253 KSMSGETQFLLITHS

-1296 NRIP
+1296 N